1 MIPPIGP
8 VTVGAKVQAVTPVTR
23 KLLPD
28 EEEPRRRGERRA
40 PPKKAQ
46 TTRNP
51 ISAVSASPE
60 ARSSSAVQSAL
71 TDLKLGL

>member
-1 MIPPIGP
+1 VIPPIGP

-28 EEEPRRRGERRA
+28 EEEPRRKGERRA
-40 PPKKAQ
+40 PPKKTQ
-46 TTRNP
+46 TSRAP
-51 ISAVSASPE
+51 ISAVSAWAE